1 MHAFITRRSRPLW
14 RTTVLYG
21 ALAAATA
28 ACDTSTFLG
37 IEDPDIINPSDV
49 QSAAG
54 ANAVRLGALARLNSA
69 SSGGESLLL
78 LGGLFTDEWINGD
91 SFIGRQEVDQ
101 RTITIQN
108 SFVTDASR
116 ALHRARLAAQQAITL
131 LEEFAPTAPRW
142 HSAEMYLVQAYI
154 ENLAAEHFC
163 NGLVFSSVVDGDEVY
178 GSPMTTTDA
187 FTRALAHAD
196 SGLALITGT
205 TNDDNRV
212 RNALKVVRG
221 RILMNLNQP
230 AEAAT
235 SVAGVPTNF
244 TYNMLHAQTATSN
257 QVWNLNNL
265 AWRYSVG
272 NGEGTNGVN
281 FATAADPRVP
291 VCVGGDAVCRTNA
304 VTRTTRDD
312 LTGPLHVQLLWP
324 IRESPVALTSGVEAR
339 LIEAEAQLR
348 ATNPAG
354 ALGTLNTLRTT
365 VTGLVPLLDAGTPD
379 AQVSQLFRERALWLF
394 GRGYRLGDMRRLV
407 RQYNRTAETVF
418 PVGTWH
424 KGGNYGTDM
433 NFPVPQA
440 ELNNPNVPPGA
451 QTCLDRNA

>member
-1 MHAFITRRSRPLW
+1 MHTFISRRPRPLW
-14 RTTVLYG
+14 RTTVLSG
-21 ALAAATA
+21 AVALAAAS
-28 ACDTSTFLG
+28 CDSSTFLE
-37 IEDPDIINPSDV
+37 IEDPDIINPSNV

-116 ALHRARLAAQQAITL
+116 ALHRARLSAAQAIEL
-131 LEEFAPTAPRW
+131 LAEFAPAAPGW

-154 ENLAAEHFC
+154 ENLTAEHFC
-163 NGLVFSSVVDGDEVY
+163 NGLVFSTVIDGGEVY
-178 GSPMTTTDA
+178 GSPITTSDA
-187 FTRALAHAD
+187 FNRALAHAD
-196 SGLALITGT
+196 SGLILVTGT

-221 RILMNLNQP
+221 RILMNLNRP
-230 AEAAT
+230 ADAAT
-235 SVAGVPTNF
+235 SVTGVPTNF
-244 TYNMLHAQTATSN
+244 AYNMLHAQTATSN
-257 QVWNLNNL
+257 QVWNFNNL

-291 VCVGGDAVCRTNA
+291 VCVGGDAVCRTNG

-312 LTGPLHVQLLWP
+312 LTAPLHVQLIWP
-324 IRESPVALTSGVEAR
+324 IRESSVALTSGIEAR
-339 LIEAEAQLR
+339 LIEAEAQLS
-348 ATNPAG
+348 AGNPAG
-354 ALGTLNTLRTT
+354 ALGTLNAARAT
-365 VTGLVPLLDAGTPD
+365 VTALQPLADAGTND
-379 AQVSQLFRERALWLF
+379 ARINQLFRERALWLF

-407 RQYNRTAETVF
+407 RQYNRTAATVF
-418 PVGTWH
+418 PVGAWH
-424 KGGNYGTDM
+424 KGGNYGADM

-440 ELNNPNVPPGA
+440 ELNNPNVPAGTA
-451 QTCLDRNA
+451 TCLDRNA